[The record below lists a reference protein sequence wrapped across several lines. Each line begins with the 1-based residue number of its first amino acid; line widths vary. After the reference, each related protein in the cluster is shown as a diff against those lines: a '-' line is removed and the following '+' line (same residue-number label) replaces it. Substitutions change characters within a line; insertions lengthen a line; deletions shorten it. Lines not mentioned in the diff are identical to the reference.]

1 MPIALQLGRL
11 KREHMQ
17 KEKCKLIHAPIPWF
31 QDCFFRSKSAQSS
44 KNHAAYKRRH
54 GRQGSATLPK
64 LPPILAK
71 LANETIMNSLNFSA
85 CYHNP
90 ASCAPTPLRRDTMLE
105 SFADGIFTDSHID
118 AMNACY
124 LLLEQEAEDDR
135 LRRFKEGTYLQCI
148 QVIQCNHI
156 CTQVTPFIYEGTWRR
171 K

>member
-17 KEKCKLIHAPIPWF
+17 KEKCKLIHAPISWF

-54 GRQGSATLPK
+54 GRQGSATLPQ

-118 AMNACY
+118 AMNCHIHAKSPPA
-124 LLLEQEAEDDR
+124 LLRASPGTPIPGPNSTPCAWAESAR
-135 LRRFKEGTYLQCI
+135 C
-148 QVIQCNHI
+148 
-156 CTQVTPFIYEGTWRR
+156 
-171 K
+171 